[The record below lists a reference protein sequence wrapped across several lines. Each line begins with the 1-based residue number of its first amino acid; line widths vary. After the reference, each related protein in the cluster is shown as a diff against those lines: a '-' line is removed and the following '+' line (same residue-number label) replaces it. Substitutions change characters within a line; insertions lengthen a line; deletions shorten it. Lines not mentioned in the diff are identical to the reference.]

1 MPTAYFRSWTFDAG
15 VVLLAVGAV
24 ATHHGVR
31 AFRAADAAAT
41 WHVINSPSSTD
52 LRFTAG
58 YTDPIS
64 IGPWLIAGVLL
75 VLAGLGA
82 LMLGVLR
89 VSRQR

>member
-1 MPTAYFRSWTFDAG
+1 MPTAYFRSWAFSAG
-15 VVLLAVGAV
+15 VVLLTIGVF

-41 WHVINSPSSTD
+41 WHDINRPSSNG
-52 LRFTAG
+52 FAFG
-58 YTDPIS
+58 ASVSQVPIS
-64 IGPWLIAGVLL
+64 LWLIMGVLF